1 MRISIAPAHRPLALA
16 IGVSLLLHAW
26 LLALRFQAP
35 APTRSKPADT
45 GLEVILVNAK
55 QARKPLQASAVAQ
68 ANLDGGGK
76 ADSGRAT
83 SPLPEMPKSV
93 DGDAMAAAKRRVNE
107 LEQRQR
113 ELITQTRLH
122 ELKADPLAEQQT
134 PDPRAR
140 GSELLDARRAL
151 ARMAAE
157 IAQEVNE
164 QNKRPHKTYL
174 TPSTVEAGYALYYKE
189 MQRRIEDIGTL
200 NFPQKDGKK
209 LYGELIVEIP
219 VFQDGSIYEK
229 EGGIKVRRSSGNPEL
244 DAAALR
250 IIRRAAPFGR
260 FPKQMLSQAR
270 DDLWVVTTTFRFARS
285 DRLEAGMFGK

>member
-1 MRISIAPAHRPLALA
+1 MRIAPEQRPLMIAITVSVLA
-16 IGVSLLLHAW
+16 HLL

-35 APTRSKPADT
+35 AAARRPPEAT
-45 GLEVILVNAK
+45 GMEVILVNAK
-55 QARKPLQASAVAQ
+55 HARKPLQASAVAQ

-83 SPLPEMPKSV
+83 SPLPDLQKNRA
-93 DGDAMAAAKRRVNE
+93 GDAAVAFKRRIEE
-107 LEQRQR
+107 LEQRR
-113 ELITQTRLH
+113 EQLLTQARLSDF
-122 ELKADPLAEQQT
+122 KADPLAERDK
-134 PDPRAR
+134 PDPKAK
-140 GSELLDARRAL
+140 GGDLAESSRAL

-157 IAQEVNE
+157 ISQDISE

-189 MQRRIEDIGTL
+189 MQHRIEEIGTL

-219 VFQDGSIYEK
+219 IFQDGTIYEK
-229 EGGIKVRRSSGNPEL
+229 EGGIKVRRSSGNPDL

-260 FPKQMLSQAR
+260 FPKQMLSNGR
-270 DDLWVVTTTFRFARS
+270 EDLWVVTTTFKFARS
-285 DRLEAGMFGK
+285 DQLETGMIGTRP